1 MKKLLLAMTAMVA
14 LGSPAF
20 AQFDLQ
26 VTEVSPFGTDFNNA
40 PDDAVEF
47 IEITNFGN
55 TVFQFGID
63 GDLFFDDQPANA
75 DNADPILGV
84 DTIAA
89 GESAI
94 FLNIDFDNDNNTTTD
109 FTPETGAEFFLDQFP
124 TFEGQ
129 IGYFNGSG
137 LSSSGA
143 DGATLFLTDV
153 GIDPTAGDIISE
165 LGFEEGSQVLGQSFQ
180 APINAFATP
189 TPGFVAAA
197 VPEPTTAGILTLLSL
212 LAVGKRRRN

>member
-14 LGSPAF
+14 LCSPAF
-20 AQFDLQ
+20 AQIDLQ

-40 PDDAVEF
+40 PDPDAVEF

-55 TVFQFGID
+55 AAFLFGLD
-63 GDLFFDDQPANA
+63 GDLFFDDQAPNA
-75 DNADPILGV
+75 DNADPISGV
-84 DTIAA
+84 NMIAA

-94 FLNIDFDNDNNTTTD
+94 FLNIDFDPTDGTTGD
-109 FTPETGAEFFLDQFP
+109 FTPTTGADFFRDQFP
-124 TFEGQ
+124 TFTGQ

-137 LSSSGA
+137 LSGSGS

-153 GIDPTAGDIISE
+153 GIAPTLDDIISE
-165 LGFEEGSQVLGQSFQ
+165 LVYEAGSLVAGQSFQ

-189 TPGFVAAA
+189 TPGFVSV
-197 VPEPTTAGILTLLSL
+197 VPEPTSLGVLGLLGIG
-212 LAVGKRRRN
+212 AFVRRKR